1 MLFAGGL
8 EEVHLWD
15 VDCDCFLVSSS
26 PAVQGISFLICLRL
40 LPVASFITPATLT
53 VHMKGMLKSQMQL
66 VPRVD
71 FTSMNF
77 AFISAIDG
85 ISPSYNYE
93 GPRNGVQKTVTLALT
108 DGAIQPI
115 SPPQA
120 NATWELNF
128 HGPALTCQAVNA
140 SFHQQVVDNIYESMQ
155 TWDPACGISYAY
167 ISWTPD
173 SSMANGSLP
182 FSNVTGNYTLRSSTV
197 GPEGDNFY
205 ASDGYPYPTSF
216 PPLSIYFAALPNME
230 TGFLNSGCNQ
240 GNAALA
246 NATIVE
252 CSLYNA
258 TYLSNFT
265 YANGVQTIDTKLPL
279 QHINDVGYI
288 GGAVGAY
295 PLGLAYENGTSIIP
309 VTPQDYNNTLVEMFA
324 YQSVM
329 DSFGKMMVGT
339 VANTLGVEL
348 GLVSSLVATNTSI
361 MTTTFLQSNE
371 LAFLQSANEGNELS
385 ETNANW
391 PGDSITISQ
400 SGTIAL
406 TDALEEAFR
415 NITLSLI
422 AEHTLQPNMSSPYAP
437 GMVNVTVTNYTD
449 VYSYSKEI
457 LWTAYGLGIFLTLL
471 CVINGIIAFIANG
484 RRTFD
489 TKFSTILRTTR
500 DVPLIDRTDEKMEYV
515 QIHDEDR
522 DGKSPLPPY
531 LKRAEI
537 SVSQNDYASI
547 RHDVMDEIE
556 LNVKG
561 AHHDVTSYDG
571 GPSSRM

>member
-1 MLFAGGL
+1 
-8 EEVHLWD
+8 
-15 VDCDCFLVSSS
+15 
-26 PAVQGISFLICLRL
+26 
-40 LPVASFITPATLT
+40 
-53 VHMKGMLKSQMQL
+53 MKGNLKSQMQL

-77 AFISAIDG
+77 SFISVYAG
-85 ISPSYNYE
+85 AAPSYSYE

-108 DGAIQPI
+108 NGAIQPS

-120 NATWELNF
+120 NATWELSF

-140 SFHQQVVDNIYESMQ
+140 SFHQEVLDNIYESMQ
-155 TWDPACGISYAY
+155 AWYPACGISYAY

-197 GPEGDNFY
+197 GPEGEGFY
-205 ASDGYPYPTSF
+205 ASDGSPYPTDF
-216 PPLSIYFAALPNME
+216 PPLSIYIAALK
-230 TGFLNSGCNQ
+230 TGDLISGTCNP
-240 GNAALA
+240 GTTTALA
-246 NATIVE
+246 NTTIVE
-252 CSLYNA
+252 CFLYNA
-258 TYLSNFT
+258 TYISNFT
-265 YANGVQTIDTKLPL
+265 YINGAQAIDTKLPL
-279 QHINDVGYI
+279 QHINDVGFI
-288 GGAVGAY
+288 AGVEGVS

-309 VTPQDYNNTLVEMFA
+309 VTPQDYNTTLVEMFA

-329 DSFGKMMVGT
+329 DSFGRMMVGT
-339 VANTLGVEL
+339 VANTAGWEFRTVY
-348 GLVSSLVATNTSI
+348 SLVATNTSI
-361 MTTTFLQSNE
+361 LTTTFLQSNE
-371 LAFLQSANEGNELS
+371 LAFLQSFSEGHELS
-385 ETNANW
+385 ENSEDW

-400 SGTIAL
+400 NGAIPL

-422 AEHTLQPNMSSPYAP
+422 AERTLQPNMSSPYAP
-437 GMVNVTVTNYTD
+437 GTVNVTVSNYTD

-471 CVINGIIAFIANG
+471 CVLNGIIAFIANG

-500 DVPLIDRTDEKMEYV
+500 DVPLIDKSGEKMEYV

-531 LKRAEI
+531 LSRAEI
-537 SVSQNDYASI
+537 SLPQNDYARI
-547 RHDVMDEIE
+547 RHDAMDEVE
-556 LNVKG
+556 LNNVKE
-561 AHHDVTSYDG
+561 AHHDVMSYDG
-571 GPSSRM
+571 ESNRV